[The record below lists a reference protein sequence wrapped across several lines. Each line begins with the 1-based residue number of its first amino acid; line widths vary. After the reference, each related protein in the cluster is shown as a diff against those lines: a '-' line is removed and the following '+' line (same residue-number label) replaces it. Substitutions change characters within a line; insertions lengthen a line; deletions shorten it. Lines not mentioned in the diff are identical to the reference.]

1 MKQIA
6 DCHGADLVFTYS
18 RYEIAPPGLQAVA
31 RRTPPLRVSAPELTS
46 EWLADRL
53 TELGPT
59 EELAW
64 HSWVEWKGIGFHIPM
79 IDFVDQPDQSTLRDL
94 SMIVSEI
101 GLKGGFVFYETG
113 RSLHGYFPG
122 LIPQHTWPAFLGRL
136 LLVDQLDR
144 PPVIDTRWIGH
155 ALVRGFAALRW
166 SQNTTRYLAMPHL
179 VTIAAHV

>member
-1 MKQIA
+1 LSSALVIQQHPLILMKQIA

-79 IDFVDQPDQSTLRDL
+79 IDWRLCLLRDR
-94 SMIVSEI
+94 E
-101 GLKGGFVFYETG
+101 VFTRLFSWVDSTTYMA
-113 RSLHGYFPG
+113 RVPR
-122 LIPQHTWPAFLGRL
+122 PAPAR
-136 LLVDQLDR
+136 R
-144 PPVIDTRWIGH
+144 P
-155 ALVRGFAALRW
+155 A
-166 SQNTTRYLAMPHL
+166 
-179 VTIAAHV
+179 